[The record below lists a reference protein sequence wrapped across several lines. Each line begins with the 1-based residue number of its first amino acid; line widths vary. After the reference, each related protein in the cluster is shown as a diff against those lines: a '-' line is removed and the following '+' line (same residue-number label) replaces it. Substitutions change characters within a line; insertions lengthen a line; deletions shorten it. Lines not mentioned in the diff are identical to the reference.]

1 MATHQPTVD
10 VNLRVDPTTCDLSRQ
25 TRFSLVVLLTLHS
38 ERSVTVAK
46 HADGLDIGLD
56 YVLQSGAIKCIDT
69 VSGERIPIFDNS
81 RNGDPESNNS
91 RNGDPESTATEAK
104 TPSLLVLNNNRAD
117 YITFT
122 SAATPREYEFVLD
135 IIHLEPNRE
144 YTIRCHPWELNW
156 WSYTSV
162 KECLDYFDVH
172 AKLPP
177 TQSPP
182 LHCSPSNRVSF
193 SCQANKLKSPQVDVS
208 LAASS
213 TLSLSSTPAFRFS
226 TTFTSHASQPFTA
239 LAKRR
244 DAISL
249 RTDIEILDATTR
261 KRAAPDLIDVNDSG
275 LYEREDFL
283 YLNPGKPH
291 VEERSLSMK
300 DGLEE
305 LQPGSEY
312 ILRFSKDKWMWWHP
326 DSIDDVMRLGKGH
339 GWTGYFSDEFSIHL
353 VCRDEVR
360 FLVVD

>member
-1 MATHQPTVD
+1 MDTQQPTID
-10 VNLRVDPTTCDLSRQ
+10 VRLRVDPTTCDLSRR
-25 TRFSLVVLLTLHS
+25 TRFSLVVLLTLHN
-38 ERSVTVAK
+38 ERAITIAK
-46 HADGLDIGLD
+46 HADGLDIGFD
-56 YVLQSGAIKCIDT
+56 YLLQSGTVECIDT

-81 RNGDPESNNS
+81 RDGDPEI
-91 RNGDPESTATEAK
+91 TATEAK

-156 WSYTSV
+156 WSYASV
-162 KECLDYFDVH
+162 KECLDYFNAH
-172 AKLPP
+172 ANLPP

-182 LHCSPSNRVSF
+182 LHCSPSDPVSF
-193 SCQANKLKSPQVDVS
+193 FCQENTLKPPQVDVS
-208 LAASS
+208 LTASS
-213 TLSLSSTPAFRFS
+213 TLSLSSKPAFRFS

-249 RTDIEILDATTR
+249 NSDIEILDATTR
-261 KRAAPDLIDVNDSG
+261 KRVAPDIIDVNDGG

-283 YLNPGKPH
+283 SLHPGKPH
-291 VEERSLSMK
+291 VEERSLSME

-312 ILRFSKDKWMWWHP
+312 ILRFPKDKWMWWHP

-339 GWTGYFSDEFSIHL
+339 DWTGYFSDEFSIHL

-360 FLVVD
+360 FRVVE